1 MQNLGFKVFAPEDRN
16 NFHEIEGC
24 AMLNT
29 KEVSI
34 PILFQASFL
43 PSLMEEF
50 RFSLRCKTE
59 SELQYSSLLLDI
71 YAVVKMWVNP
81 Q

>member
-1 MQNLGFKVFAPEDRN
+1 
-16 NFHEIEGC
+16 
-24 AMLNT
+24 
-29 KEVSI
+29 
-34 PILFQASFL
+34 
-43 PSLMEEF
+43 MEEF